1 MTDVTRHILV
11 AEDEA
16 MIGMMVE
23 DFLEQLGY
31 TIIGLCASGAQCETL
46 LDTAPTIDGA
56 LLDCNLAD
64 GPVWSVARRLQAAG
78 VPFLFASGDGGHG
91 VPADL
96 RGAPVLGK
104 PYLIDALEQSLA
116 DLFTR

>member
-1 MTDVTRHILV
+1 MTGPVRRILI

-16 MIGMMVE
+16 MISMLVE

-31 TIIGLCASGAQCETL
+31 DVAGICMTVAQCETV
-46 LDTAPTIDGA
+46 LDSSEPIDAA
-56 LLDCNLAD
+56 LLDCNLGD
-64 GPVWSVARRLQAAG
+64 GPVWVVARRLQELG
-78 VPFLFASGDGGHG
+78 VPFVFASGDNGHG

-96 RGAPVLGK
+96 RDVPVLGK

-116 DLFTR
+116 SLFST

>member
-1 MTDVTRHILV
+1 MTPPARRILV

-16 MIGMMVE
+16 MISMMVE

-31 TIIGLCASGAQCETL
+31 DVAGICGSGAQCL
-46 LDTAPTIDGA
+46 SVLDSGASFDAA

-64 GPVWSVARRLQAAG
+64 GPVWEFARRLKAQAT
-78 VPFLFASGDGGHG
+78 PFLFASGDGGHG

-104 PYLIDALEQSLA
+104 PYLIADLEKSLA
-116 DLFTR
+116 DLLGR